1 MLYLTGI
8 ISHAALNTAPLGQ
21 DRHTAGIE
29 RRAGGVE
36 HWNAALQSAKAT
48 AAAKA
53 IPNPI
58 TAIATGSYSGILN
71 IVGPL
76 MAPTPLANI

>member
-1 MLYLTGI
+1 MI
-8 ISHAALNTAPLGQ
+8 ALIPTCAYFGTL
-21 DRHTAGIE
+21 E
-29 RRAGGVE
+29 LKRRAGGVE